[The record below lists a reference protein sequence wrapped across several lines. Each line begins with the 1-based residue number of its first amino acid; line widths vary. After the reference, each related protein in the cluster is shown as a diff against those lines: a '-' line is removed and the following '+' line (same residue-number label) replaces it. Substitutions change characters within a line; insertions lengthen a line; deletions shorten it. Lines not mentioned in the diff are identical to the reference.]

1 MIVSRKIYMLH
12 EVERAE
18 KRKELRSKC
27 VRVIVNVNIEI
38 ASDDELMRCS
48 SSDRQERGKFFKK
61 NRKRLREGGRQRT
74 AINIKDRQF
83 STR

>member
-1 MIVSRKIYMLH
+1 MIVGRKIYMLH

-27 VRVIVNVNIEI
+27 VNVNIEI